1 MKKSTKN
8 LVSTKTENATG
19 NGCSLTWM
27 DIGITNAQFAVEK
40 QKTMTAVRPVL
51 TTAPT
56 AVQRWM
62 VMGMAELLQKVNRNE
77 KSICGKCIH
86 RFVCFGTKNQPC
98 FECNRFMEELVHCKD
113 CKHWSDGVAGCS
125 DHVKCCKIGF
135 YMVGENGY
143 CVYGERKADEQ
154 DNL

>member
-27 DIGITNAQFAVEK
+27 DIGITNAQFAVEE

-62 VMGMAELLQKVNRNE
+62 VMGMASCRN
-77 KSICGKCIH
+77 CIH
-86 RFVCFGTKNQPC
+86 SGFCYLTIWDEGTPCEFVDKRN
-98 FECNRFMEELVHCKD
+98 LVEVVRCKD
-113 CKHWSDGVAGCS
+113 CKYQNKDGDCDIHDTWFTRKPDS
-125 DHVKCCKIGF
+125 FCC
-135 YMVGENGY
+135 
-143 CVYGERKADEQ
+143 YGERK
-154 DNL
+154 DND

>member
-62 VMGMAELLQKVNRNE
+62 VMGMAETIGKVVFIAFWFAFLYFCFHMEVLL
-77 KSICGKCIH
+77 
-86 RFVCFGTKNQPC
+86 
-98 FECNRFMEELVHCKD
+98 
-113 CKHWSDGVAGCS
+113 
-125 DHVKCCKIGF
+125 
-135 YMVGENGY
+135 
-143 CVYGERKADEQ
+143 
-154 DNL
+154 

>member
-27 DIGITNAQFAVEK
+27 DIGITNAQFAVEE

-62 VMGMAELLQKVNRNE
+62 VTGMAELIDRNAF
-77 KSICGKCIH
+77 
-86 RFVCFGTKNQPC
+86 RDFWNKNYRHQYA
-98 FECNRFMEELVHCKD
+98 NDTFMFAIANFPTTDAVPVVRCKD
-113 CKHWSDGVAGCS
+113 CKYYGSVQEPCHGRTQRFCRLHKGLVVVNTDTYCS
-125 DHVKCCKIGF
+125 
-135 YMVGENGY
+135 
-143 CVYGERKADEQ
+143 YGERKD
-154 DNL
+154 DD